1 MANNRILVVDDE
13 EDLCEILQFNLELE
27 GYMVDVAHSA
37 EEALHLRL
45 SDYGLVLL
53 DVMMGQISGFKMARM
68 MRESE
73 ETKHVPIIFITARD
87 AENDLVTGFN
97 LGADDYISKPFSIKE
112 VILRV
117 KAVMRRT
124 AVVESP
130 GNNVVLVGKINKSGA
145 NVISY
150 EGIEVDLDSKSV
162 MVDGCEVAFTKREF
176 ELLKLLIDNPNKV
189 FSREEI
195 LKLVWH
201 DDVCVLDRTVDVNIT
216 RVRKKIGRYGSNLV
230 SRQGYG
236 YSFKS

>member
-27 GYMVDVAHSA
+27 GYQVDVAHSA
-37 EEALHLRL
+37 EEALCLQL
-45 SDYGLVLL
+45 SDYALVLL
-53 DVMMGQISGFKMARM
+53 DVMMGEISGFKMAKM
-68 MRESE
+68 MREDE
-73 ETKHVPIIFITARD
+73 QLKRVPIIFITARE

-112 VILRV
+112 VMLRV

-124 AVVESP
+124 AAVVSHTDD
-130 GNNVVLVGKINKSGA
+130 VVLEKKINKGGE
-145 NVISY
+145 NVVSY
-150 EGIEVDLDSKSV
+150 EGIEMNLDSKSV
-162 MVDGCEVAFTKREF
+162 MVDGREVAFTKREF
-176 ELLKLLIDNPNKV
+176 ELLKLFIENPNKV

-216 RVRKKIGRYGSNLV
+216 RVRKKIGAYGTNLV

>member
-27 GYMVDVAHSA
+27 GYVVDVAHSA
-37 EEALHLRL
+37 EEALRLRL
-45 SDYGLVLL
+45 SEYGLVLL
-53 DVMMGQISGFKMARM
+53 DVMMGEISGFKMAKM
-68 MRESE
+68 MHESD

-97 LGADDYISKPFSIKE
+97 LGADDYIPKPFSIKE
-112 VILRV
+112 VMLRV
-117 KAVMRRT
+117 KAVLRRT
-124 AVVESP
+124 AQAVPYTDDVILEK
-130 GNNVVLVGKINKSGA
+130 KINKRGE
-145 NVISY
+145 NVVSY
-150 EGIEVDLDSKSV
+150 EGIEMNLDSKSV
-162 MVDGCEVAFTKREF
+162 MVDRREVAFTKREF
-176 ELLKLLIDNPNKV
+176 ELLKLFIENPNKV

-216 RVRKKIGRYGSNLV
+216 RVRKKLGKYESNLV

>member
-27 GYMVDVAHSA
+27 GYVVDVAHSA
-37 EEALHLRL
+37 EEALRLRL
-45 SDYGLVLL
+45 SEYGLVLL
-53 DVMMGQISGFKMARM
+53 DVMMGEISGFKMAKM
-68 MRESE
+68 MHESE

-112 VILRV
+112 VMLRV
-117 KAVMRRT
+117 KAVLRRT
-124 AVVESP
+124 AQAVPYTDDVILEK
-130 GNNVVLVGKINKSGA
+130 KINKRGE
-145 NVISY
+145 NVVSY
-150 EGIEVDLDSKSV
+150 EGIEMNLDSKSV
-162 MVDGCEVAFTKREF
+162 MVDRREVAFTKREF
-176 ELLKLLIDNPNKV
+176 ELLKLFIENPNKV

-216 RVRKKIGRYGSNLV
+216 RVRKKLGKYESNLV

>member
-27 GYMVDVAHSA
+27 GYVVDVAHSA
-37 EEALHLRL
+37 EDALRLRL

-53 DVMMGQISGFKMARM
+53 DVMMGEISGFKMAKM
-68 MRESE
+68 MHESE

-112 VILRV
+112 VMLRV

-124 AVVESP
+124 AQAVPHTDDVILEK
-130 GNNVVLVGKINKSGA
+130 KINKREE
-145 NVISY
+145 NVVSY
-150 EGIEVDLDSKSV
+150 EGIKMNLDSKSV
-162 MVDGCEVAFTKREF
+162 NVDGKEVAFTKREF
-176 ELLKLLIDNPNKV
+176 ELLKLFIENSNKV

>member
-73 ETKHVPIIFITARD
+73 DTKHVPIIFITARD

-112 VILRV
+112 VMLRV

-176 ELLKLLIDNPNKV
+176 ELLKLFIENPNKV

>member
-27 GYMVDVAHSA
+27 GYKVDVAHSA
-37 EEALHLRL
+37 EEALRLQL
-45 SDYGLVLL
+45 SDYALVLL
-53 DVMMGQISGFKMARM
+53 DVMMGEISGFKMAKM
-68 MRESE
+68 MREDE
-73 ETKHVPIIFITARD
+73 QLKRVPIIFVTARD

-124 AVVESP
+124 VVQSPVQTAIRQLGGKTVEYESIVM
-130 GNNVVLVGKINKSGA
+130 NIDNKT
-145 NVISY
+145 VEI
-150 EGIEVDLDSKSV
+150 
-162 MVDGCEVAFTKREF
+162 DGRDVAFTKREF
-176 ELLKLLIDNPNKV
+176 ELLKLFIENPNRV

-195 LKLVWH
+195 LKMVWH

-216 RVRKKIGRYGSNLV
+216 RVRKKIGRYGVQLV

>member
-73 ETKHVPIIFITARD
+73 DTKHVPIIFITARD

-150 EGIEVDLDSKSV
+150 
-162 MVDGCEVAFTKREF
+162 
-176 ELLKLLIDNPNKV
+176 
-189 FSREEI
+189 
-195 LKLVWH
+195 
-201 DDVCVLDRTVDVNIT
+201 
-216 RVRKKIGRYGSNLV
+216 
-230 SRQGYG
+230 
-236 YSFKS
+236 

>member
-27 GYMVDVAHSA
+27 GYKVDVAHSA
-37 EEALHLRL
+37 EEALRLRL
-45 SDYGLVLL
+45 SDYALVLL
-53 DVMMGQISGFKMARM
+53 DVMMGEISGFKMAKM
-68 MRESE
+68 MREDE
-73 ETKHVPIIFITARD
+73 QLKRVPIIFVTARD

-112 VILRV
+112 VMLRV

-124 AVVESP
+124 AVVAPKDKE
-130 GNNVVLVGKINKSGA
+130 
-145 NVISY
+145 VISFAKLNRREENMVGY
-150 EGIEVDLDSKSV
+150 EGIIMNLESKTV
-162 MVDGCEVAFTKREF
+162 VVDGRDIAFTKREF
-176 ELLKLLIDNPNKV
+176 ELLKLFVENPNKV

-216 RVRKKIGRYGSNLV
+216 RVRKKIGQYGSNLV

>member
-27 GYMVDVAHSA
+27 GYKVDVAHSA
-37 EEALHLRL
+37 EEALRLRL
-45 SDYGLVLL
+45 SEYGLVLL
-53 DVMMGQISGFKMARM
+53 DVMMGEISGFKMAKM
-68 MRESE
+68 MHESE

-112 VILRV
+112 VMLRV
-117 KAVMRRT
+117 KAVLRRT
-124 AVVESP
+124 AQAVPYTDDVILEK
-130 GNNVVLVGKINKSGA
+130 KINKRGE
-145 NVISY
+145 NVVSY
-150 EGIEVDLDSKSV
+150 EGIEMNLDSKSV
-162 MVDGCEVAFTKREF
+162 MVDRREVAFTKREF
-176 ELLKLLIDNPNKV
+176 ELLKLFIENPNKV

-195 LKLVWH
+195 LKMVWH

-216 RVRKKIGRYGSNLV
+216 RVRKKLGKYESNLV

>member
-27 GYMVDVAHSA
+27 GYKVDVAHSA
-37 EEALHLRL
+37 EEALRLQL
-45 SDYGLVLL
+45 SDYALVLL
-53 DVMMGQISGFKMARM
+53 DVMIGEISGFKMAKM
-68 MRESE
+68 MREDE
-73 ETKHVPIIFITARD
+73 QLKRVPIIFVTARD

-112 VILRV
+112 VMLRV

-124 AVVESP
+124 AVQLPVQTAIRQLGGKTVEYETIVM
-130 GNNVVLVGKINKSGA
+130 NIDNKT
-145 NVISY
+145 VEI
-150 EGIEVDLDSKSV
+150 
-162 MVDGCEVAFTKREF
+162 DGRDVAFTKREF
-176 ELLKLLIDNPNKV
+176 ELLKLFIENPNRV

-195 LKLVWH
+195 LKMVWH

-216 RVRKKIGRYGSNLV
+216 RVRKKIGRYGVQLV

>member
-73 ETKHVPIIFITARD
+73 DTKHVPIIFITARD

-112 VILRV
+112 VMLRV

-124 AVVESP
+124 AVVESQ
-130 GNNVVLVGKINKSGA
+130 GNNVVLVGKINKSVA

-150 EGIEVDLDSKSV
+150 EGIVVDLDSKSV
-162 MVDGCEVAFTKREF
+162 KVDGREVAFTKREF
-176 ELLKLLIDNPNKV
+176 ELLKLFIENPNKV

>member
-73 ETKHVPIIFITARD
+73 DTKHVPIIFITARD

-124 AVVESP
+124 AVVESS

-176 ELLKLLIDNPNKV
+176 ELLKLFIENPNKV

-195 LKLVWH
+195 LKLVWN